1 MNLQKRTP
9 EAIAQDVNLLVRL
22 GWKRDQQPPYE
33 TDGIF
38 FQKDGKT
45 ARISTSGIYK
55 DYLDSPMLNENMFD
69 SNGHFIEEEAGEIEF
84 LPF

>member
-1 MNLQKRTP
+1 MNTQKRTP

-22 GWKRDQQPPYE
+22 GWKRDQTPPYHE
-33 TDGIF
+33 GYLF

-45 ARISTSGIYK
+45 AIVTTETVWK
-55 DYLDSPMLNENMFD
+55 DYLDNPVFEQKMFD
-69 SNGHFIEEEAGEIEF
+69 ENGDYKYSDFINP